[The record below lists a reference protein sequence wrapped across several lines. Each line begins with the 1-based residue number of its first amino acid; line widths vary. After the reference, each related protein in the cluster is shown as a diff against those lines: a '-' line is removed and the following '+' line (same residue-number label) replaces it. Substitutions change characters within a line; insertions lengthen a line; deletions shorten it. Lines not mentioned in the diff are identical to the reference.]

1 MTAETLINLLFL
13 AIAVVVFFRL
23 RSVLG
28 KRTGNER
35 PPHDPYSTGPFER
48 RQKDDGAENGDVA
61 RDGDDNVI
69 RLPGADKAGAEQ
81 PAADPAQR
89 PAYAAEGS
97 ALANGLAQI
106 ELADG
111 TFTPESFLDGAGK
124 AHEMIVTAFAA
135 ADRDTLRQLL
145 DEGVYRDFEA
155 AIEDR
160 EVEGRTLEQ
169 SYVGLSSADITEAEL
184 ENGHARVTVRFASEI
199 VSALHAANGDI
210 VDGSPEAVR
219 QVVDVW
225 TFERDTKA
233 RDPNW
238 KLVAT
243 GGN

>member
-1 MTAETLINLLFL
+1 MTADTLINLLFL

-23 RSVLG
+23 RAALG

-35 PPHDPYSTGPFER
+35 PPHDPYASGPFER
-48 RQKDDGAENGDVA
+48 RKQGEDNSADTLDN
-61 RDGDDNVI
+61 DDNVI
-69 RLPGADKAGAEQ
+69 PLPGHEPTRD
-81 PAADPAQR
+81 AQIETAPR
-89 PAYAAEGS
+89 PAYAPEGS

-106 ELADG
+106 ELADSN
-111 TFTPESFLDGAGK
+111 FTPEGFLDGAGK
-124 AHEMIVTAFAA
+124 AHEMIVNAFSA

-145 DEGVYRDFEA
+145 DDDVYRDFEA

-160 EVEGRTLEQ
+160 EVEGRKLEQ

-184 ENGHARVTVRFASEI
+184 DNGRARVTVRFASEI
-199 VSALHAANGDI
+199 ISALRAANGDI
-210 VDGSPEAVR
+210 VEGSPEAVR

-238 KLVAT
+238 KVVAT

>member
-1 MTAETLINLLFL
+1 MSADVLINLIFL

-48 RQKDDGAENGDVA
+48 RQSDEAGAEDNS
-61 RDGDDNVI
+61 DDNVI
-69 RLPGADKAGAEQ
+69 QLPGRDEPAE
-81 PAADPAQR
+81 AATR
-89 PAYAAEGS
+89 PAYAPEGS

-106 ELADG
+106 ELADR

-145 DEGVYRDFEA
+145 DEDVYRDFEA

-169 SYVGLSSADITEAEL
+169 SYVGLSSADISDAEL
-184 ENGHARVTVRFASEI
+184 ESGRARVTVRFASEMI
-199 VSALHAANGDI
+199 SALRAANGDI
-210 VDGSPEAVR
+210 VEGSPEAVR

-225 TFERDTKA
+225 TFERDTKS

-243 GGN
+243 GAN

>member
-23 RSVLG
+23 RAALG

-35 PPHDPYSTGPFER
+35 PPHDPYSSGPFER
-48 RQKDDGAENGDVA
+48 RKQDDDNSADTLAN
-61 RDGDDNVI
+61 DDNVI
-69 RLPGADKAGAEQ
+69 PLPGHEPARQ
-81 PAADPAQR
+81 PDPR
-89 PAYAAEGS
+89 PAYAPEGS

-106 ELADG
+106 ELADSN
-111 TFTPESFLDGAGK
+111 FTPEGFLDGAGK
-124 AHEMIVTAFAA
+124 AHEMIVNAFSA

-145 DEGVYRDFEA
+145 DDDVYRDFEA

-160 EVEGRTLEQ
+160 EVEGRKLEQ
-169 SYVGLSSADITEAEL
+169 SYVCLSSADITQAEL
-184 ENGHARVTVRFASEI
+184 DHGRARVTVRFASEI
-199 VSALHAANGDI
+199 ISALRAANGDI
-210 VDGSPEAVR
+210 VEGSPEAVR

-238 KLVAT
+238 KVVAT

>member
-48 RQKDDGAENGDVA
+48 RKEDGAENGEA
-61 RDGDDNVI
+61 AANGDDNVI
-69 RLPGADKAGAEQ
+69 RLPGADQ
-81 PAADPAQR
+81 PAAEPAQR
-89 PAYAAEGS
+89 PAYAPEGS

-106 ELADG
+106 ELADRN
-111 TFTPESFLDGAGK
+111 FTPEGFLDGAGT

-145 DEGVYRDFEA
+145 DNAVYRDFEA

-169 SYVGLSSADITEAEL
+169 SYVGLSSADITDAEL
-184 ENGHARVTVRFASEI
+184 ENGRARVTVRFSSEI

-210 VDGSPEAVR
+210 VEGSPEAVR

>member
-35 PPHDPYSTGPFER
+35 PPHDPYSRGPFER
-48 RQKDDGAENGDVA
+48 RPTEDGAEAGPENDA
-61 RDGDDNVI
+61 NSDDNVI
-69 RLPGADKAGAEQ
+69 RLPGAE
-81 PAADPAQR
+81 PAKEVPQR
-89 PAYAAEGS
+89 PAYAPEGS

-106 ELADG
+106 ELADRN
-111 TFTPESFLDGAGK
+111 FTPEGFLDGAGK
-124 AHEMIVTAFAA
+124 AHEMIVTAFGA
-135 ADRDTLRQLL
+135 ADRDMLRQLL
-145 DEGVYRDFEA
+145 DDAVYRDFEA

-184 ENGHARVTVRFASEI
+184 ENGRARVTVRFSSEI

-210 VDGSPEAVR
+210 VEGSPEAVR

-243 GGN
+243 GCN